1 LKICEDCGKEI
12 NDDLESCPNCEKKNI
27 RKERLLGLLI
37 ILLITGIPAMAFLG
51 IFF

>member
-12 NDDLESCPNCEKKNI
+12 NDDLENCTNCEKKRN
-27 RKERLLGLLI
+27 RKKRLLGFLI